1 MEADERS
8 RWPVQNPTSVAS
20 VRGAALHTVARDT
33 IPLTLTIAPMVLSDI
48 QALFDKPARRALY
61 IAAGLLAVH
70 QLLALAAPYLV
81 KVAIDDGIGAGR
93 VDVLWIVGAVGL
105 AIYAGSAIS
114 RFFGTWLVTKAGE
127 EAWFRLRNRLFEHV
141 QGMSLLGLRERRVGG
156 LVSRINSDTYRIKQ
170 LAVSV
175 VPSLISLIVG
185 VGGAAIILL
194 VLAPRLVLL
203 ALIPLPLGWIV
214 LRWFRKYVRPKTKEK
229 MEHHAALYSALHEA
243 LGGAEDVK
251 ALRAESEMARRVDES
266 GRELRDAEL
275 ELAWHRT
282 RLGPMA
288 DLGISLVLLGTLVA
302 GGTLAIQGAMTVGTV
317 VVFYFYVSRSLG
329 PIRRI
334 PSLVYSWHSARAAM
348 ERIDELLSMDD
359 ALEELEEPVEADPG
373 ALALCFEGA
382 DFHYPPRGDRE
393 GTQALD
399 GFELEVEAGGRVAIL
414 GPSGVGK
421 STTARLL
428 LRLIEGDGGALRL
441 QDVEIGDWGIGA
453 LRKRVG
459 YVGQEVFLF
468 DGTLRENLELGL
480 DEAPGEEELW
490 EAVELAGLKP
500 VLSEARGGLDL
511 DVGERGQRLSGGQRK
526 RVALARALLR
536 DPDLLIVDQMAT
548 DLEEGLNEFIF
559 KKLCDRAMTL
569 VYFGHRVPAG
579 LSPHQVYWMERGTLR
594 PYRPGRFEK
603 GAPIDDSDDE

>member
-1 MEADERS
+1 MDLPDLE
-8 RWPVQNPTSVAS
+8 Q
-20 VRGAALHTVARDT
+20 
-33 IPLTLTIAPMVLSDI
+33 
-48 QALFDKPARRALY
+48 LFGTQSRRALY
-61 IAAGLLAVH
+61 IAAGLLALH

-93 VDVLWIVGAVGL
+93 VDVLWMVGAVGL
-105 AIYAGSAIS
+105 GIYAGSAIS

-127 EAWFRLRNRLFEHV
+127 EAWYGLRNRLFAHV
-141 QGMSLLGLRERRVGG
+141 QGMSLLALRRHRVGG

-175 VPSLISLIVG
+175 VPSLISLVVG
-185 VGGAAIILL
+185 VGGAAVILL
-194 VLAPRLVLL
+194 VLAPQLVLL
-203 ALIPLPLGWIV
+203 ALVPLPLGWVV

-229 MEHHAALYSALHEA
+229 MEHHASLYSSLHEA

-251 ALRAESEMARRVDES
+251 ALRAEDEMARRVDES

-348 ERIDELLSMDD
+348 ERIEELQGIDA
-359 ALEELEEPVEADPG
+359 ALEIAGEPVAAGDG
-373 ALALCFEGA
+373 ALEVAFEEAGFA
-382 DFHYPPRGDRE
+382 YPPQGDRE
-393 GTQALD
+393 GTRALD
-399 GFELEVEAGGRVAIL
+399 AFELAVEPGQRVAIL

-428 LRLIEGDGGALRL
+428 LRLIDGDEGALKL
-441 QDVEIGDWGIGA
+441 QGVEVGQWELGE
-453 LRKRVG
+453 LRRRVG

-480 DEAPGEEELW
+480 DEPPSDERLMDAI
-490 EAVELAGLKP
+490 EAAGLSS
-500 VLSEARGGLDL
+500 VVEGERGGLEME
-511 DVGERGQRLSGGQRK
+511 VGEKGQRLSGGQRK

-536 DPDLLIVDQMAT
+536 DPNLLIVDQMAT
-548 DLEEGLNEFIF
+548 DLEERLNEYIF
-559 KKLCDRAMTL
+559 KGLQGGAMTL

-579 LSPHQVYWMERGTLR
+579 LEPHQVYWMERGQLR
-594 PYRPGRFEK
+594 PYRPGRFER
-603 GAPIDDSDDE
+603 GAPIDETTPDPS